1 MPKRSARGGPDVCA
15 SRLANQHLAR
25 QTLGTPLEVV
35 NVLGAI
41 QAQDYAGAKWGIAQ
55 RTDGATDADV
65 EKEISE
71 ARILR
76 THILRPTW
84 HFIAAADIRWMLELT
99 APRIRSAMGSYDRKL
114 GIDADVRRKT
124 RAILSQSL
132 RGSNH
137 RTRGELAQDL
147 TKGGVR
153 AEGTQLLAHLIMHA
167 ELDGLVCSGVR
178 RGKQFTYALVDEC
191 VPATRY
197 LMRDVALQ
205 KLATTY
211 FKTRGPATE
220 DDFAWWS
227 GLTKADARA
236 AVHTVEGLESEII
249 GGKTYWYSTL
259 GTLPKQPLVRLLPNY
274 DEYLVSYRDR
284 SAMQRRVDPA
294 KVGESFG
301 FLGTYVVTLNGQVVG
316 RWARSIDSDAV
327 TVTLHPLVR
336 LSRVELD
343 GVEEQANRYAR
354 FLGLPLRMETVK
366 RKATSKKL

>member
-1 MPKRSARGGPDVCA
+1 MV
-15 SRLANQHLAR
+15 NQHLAKPTLATAAEVVS
-25 QTLGTPLEVV
+25 TLGAV
-35 NVLGAI
+35 
-41 QAQDYAGAKWGIAQ
+41 QAQDYASAKWGIAQ
-55 RTDGATDADV
+55 RTVGATDADV

-71 ARILR
+71 AKILR

-84 HFIAAADIRWMLELT
+84 HFVAAVDVRWMLELT
-99 APRIRSAMGSYDRKL
+99 APRVRAAVGSYDRKL

-124 RAILSQSL
+124 RTILSQAL

-137 RTRGELAQDL
+137 LTRLELAREL
-147 TKGGVR
+147 ANGGVR
-153 AEGTQLLAHLIMHA
+153 ADGTQLLAHLMMHA

-211 FKTRGPATE
+211 FQTRGPASE

-236 AVHTVEGLESEII
+236 AVQTVEGLDSETIK
-249 GGKTYWYSTL
+249 GKKYWYSTP
-259 GTLPKQPLVRLLPNY
+259 GTFPKQPLVRLLASY

-284 SAMQRRVDPA
+284 SAMQRRADPA
-294 KVGESFG
+294 KVGENFD
-301 FLGTYVVTLNGQVVG
+301 FLGSYVIILNGQIVG
-316 RWARSIDSDAV
+316 RWARSIGSDGI
-327 TVTLHPLVR
+327 TVTLQPFVR

-343 GVEEQANRYAR
+343 AVEEQANRYAQ
-354 FLGLPLRMETVK
+354 FLGIPLKLETTK
-366 RKATSKKL
+366 RKASSRRS

>member
-1 MPKRSARGGPDVCA
+1 M
-15 SRLANQHLAR
+15 NQHLAK
-25 QTLGTPLEVV
+25 QTVATAGEVVSTLGAV
-35 NVLGAI
+35 

-55 RTDGATDADV
+55 RTSGATDADV

-84 HFIAAADIRWMLELT
+84 HFVAAADVRWMLELT
-99 APRIRSAMGSYDRKL
+99 APRVRAAVGSYDRKL

-124 RAILSQSL
+124 RTILSQAL

-137 RTRGELAQDL
+137 LTRLELAQEL

-153 AEGTQLLAHLIMHA
+153 ADGTQLLAHLVMHA

-211 FKTRGPATE
+211 FRTRGPATE

-236 AVHTVEGLESEII
+236 AIHTVEGLDSEVIN
-249 GGKTYWYSTL
+249 GKTYWYSTF
-259 GTLPKQPLVRLLPNY
+259 GTLSKQPLVRLLPSY
-274 DEYLVSYRDR
+274 DEYLVSYKDR
-284 SAMQRRVDPA
+284 SAMQRRVDLSI
-294 KVGESFG
+294 VGETFD
-301 FLGTYVVTLNGQVVG
+301 FLGSYVITLNGQIVG
-316 RWARSIDSDAV
+316 RWARSIGGD
-327 TVTLHPLVR
+327 TVAITLQPFVR
-336 LSRVELD
+336 LSRIELD
-343 GVEEQANRYAR
+343 AVEEQANRYAQ
-354 FLGLPLRMETVK
+354 FLGLPEMETTK
-366 RKATSKKL
+366 RKATSRKL

>member
-1 MPKRSARGGPDVCA
+1 MPKRSPRGAPDISGARLV
-15 SRLANQHLAR
+15 NQHLAGA
-25 QTLGTPLEVV
+25 TLRTAGEIVSA
-35 NVLGAI
+35 LGAV
-41 QAQDYAGAKWGIAQ
+41 QAQDYASAKWGIAQ
-55 RTDGATDADV
+55 RTVGATDADV

-71 ARILR
+71 AKILR

-84 HFIAAADIRWMLELT
+84 HFVAAADLRWMLELS
-99 APRIRSAMGSYDRKL
+99 APRVRAAVGSYDRKL

-124 RAILSQSL
+124 RTILSQAL
-132 RGSNH
+132 RGNNH
-137 RTRGELAQDL
+137 LTRLELAQEL
-147 TKGGVR
+147 AKGGVR
-153 AEGTQLLAHLIMHA
+153 ADGTQLLAHLVMHA

-211 FKTRGPATE
+211 FRTRGPATA

-236 AVHTVEGLESEII
+236 AAQTVEGIESGII
-249 GGKTYWYSTL
+249 KGKTYWYSTL
-259 GTLPKQPLVRLLPNY
+259 GTLPKQPLVRLLPSY

-294 KVGESFG
+294 KVGEKFD
-301 FLGTYVVTLNGQVVG
+301 FLGSYVITLNGQIVG
-316 RWARSIDSDAV
+316 RWARGIGSDGISI
-327 TVTLHPLVR
+327 TLQPLVR

-343 GVEEQANRYAR
+343 AVEAQTSRYAQ
-354 FLGLPLRMETVK
+354 FLGLPLRMETAK
-366 RKATSKKL
+366 RKASSRRL